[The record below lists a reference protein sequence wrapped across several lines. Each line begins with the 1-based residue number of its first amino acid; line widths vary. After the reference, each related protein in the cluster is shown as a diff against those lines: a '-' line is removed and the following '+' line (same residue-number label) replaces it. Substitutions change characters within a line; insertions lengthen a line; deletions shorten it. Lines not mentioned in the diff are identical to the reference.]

1 MRERE
6 REKERREGRK
16 EGRKEGTKE
25 ERENMLEEGGLRVK
39 LCQQQI

>member
-6 REKERREGRK
+6 REKKRGGK
-16 EGRKEGTKE
+16 EGRKE